1 MSERVAKALHE
12 SGCLKFGAF
21 TIKSGASS
29 PYYIDLARLLSK
41 PKELCQI
48 AEIAAEHIKQI
59 MLSDRIDKLAS
70 IELKGALILPSIA
83 CAVALPCSI
92 VRKEKK
98 DYGVMDRVAGAEV
111 ARGDNILF
119 FDDVVSEGLSKL
131 EAIKP
136 LEELGANV
144 KHIVVV
150 VDREQGGKENLEPLG
165 YEVHSLSRISEIVYA
180 LKKSKKISEGQ
191 AEDVFNYINGRAF
204 CKRS

>member
-21 TIKSGASS
+21 TIKSGGSS
-29 PYYIDLARLLSK
+29 PYYIDLACLLSK

-204 CKRS
+204 CKRP

>member
-1 MSERVAKALHE
+1 MSERVAEALHE

-83 CAVALPCSI
+83 CAVALPCSV

-98 DYGVMDRVAGAEV
+98 VYGVMDRVAGAEV
-111 ARGDNILF
+111 AQGDNILF

-180 LKKSKKISEGQ
+180 LKKSKKISDRQ
-191 AEDVFNYINGRAF
+191 AKDVFNYVNRKDIR
-204 CKRS
+204 